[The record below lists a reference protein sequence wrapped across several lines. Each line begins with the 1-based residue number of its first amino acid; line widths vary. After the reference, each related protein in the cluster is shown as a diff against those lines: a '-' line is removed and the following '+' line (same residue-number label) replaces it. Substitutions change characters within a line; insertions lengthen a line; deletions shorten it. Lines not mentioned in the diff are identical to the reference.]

1 MNEGGTL
8 KAKRTEHLISRIPAT
23 VATAA
28 TFKMPAKAFQ
38 AFQRTVHT
46 QRRKNSYNNGHRPGN
61 AWSYTWRSRYE
72 SGGSSTSTNTN
83 TSTHL
88 FTQRSGRRVLQSL
101 LLYFATLLTLANAQ
115 NTEQL
120 QIVPIAGES
129 TFFYVG
135 CYTARTD
142 LLKESIYSKTPQTCV
157 EICEHQNFSYAILS
171 AERCFCM
178 NNIIWK
184 DRQDDKLC
192 NIRCLA
198 DKSQYCGGVGV
209 HSYYST
215 IWATKTTPH
224 NLRTDN
230 VTEYTI
236 TIVWDSHMSPSKVF
250 VVDGEAAAIKPVQ
263 EITNFRIRTHVLHTY
278 STLPFFPQPEFIVQ
292 GMETSFEITDLHP
305 ATEYNIT
312 VEAMCAELVCGNGSL
327 RATTEVGVPSPLP
340 PQPRVIRTTES
351 TMTIE
356 IPPMRND
363 NGPLSRVVVIVER
376 IDASLSQPFDTELLG
391 NWQKAQNDGL
401 PYYITAQLDY
411 NGPNDN
417 RTRQFIVG
425 DGRRYGPYLN
435 VPLNTTGADIHLSL
449 GLVSTLNGVTKTL
462 YTRGSH
468 DQHSITVDNFKYAT
482 FDSGRA
488 SIIALTVTCIV
499 FAICLVL
506 SVFTYFYLRYK
517 TCQARGGLNRD
528 AHEMT
533 MQQPI
538 IERENNGFVVED
550 ELLPAENFRQQLD
563 VLISALDP
571 SKRLPRNALR
581 MNVNDIFADGRYGE
595 VITGKFISAAL
606 PEASADCQLHV
617 LALDD
622 LQGKEQAHLLRDF
635 RNLSKLQRHEH
646 LLDFYGISSS
656 TDWFYLVFEHQTVS
670 LKRRLI
676 ESRRVP
682 NTAPMQRIT
691 ALSEELVLQWI
702 YEIASALEYLSSC
715 KVVHKQLCS
724 HNIFVTAD
732 AKLKV
737 SVFGPIPYVQN
748 EKKIDITRW
757 LAPEALRYQ
766 HYSVKS
772 DVWSFACVAWELCT
786 LGGTLYANITNTQQL
801 LDAIK
806 SGSRPAQPSFVF
818 QDLYQLLLN
827 CWQLEPSERINFEEI
842 AYNVRQLMT
851 SPRHALCFDRVP
863 ELPGNNVLD
872 TLPYYMPMLEMLN

>member
-1 MNEGGTL
+1 MIRVNKGLLNEGGTL

-449 GLVSTLNGVTKTL
+449 GLVS
-462 YTRGSH
+462 
-468 DQHSITVDNFKYAT
+468 
-482 FDSGRA
+482 
-488 SIIALTVTCIV
+488 
-499 FAICLVL
+499 
-506 SVFTYFYLRYK
+506 
-517 TCQARGGLNRD
+517 
-528 AHEMT
+528 
-533 MQQPI
+533 
-538 IERENNGFVVED
+538 
-550 ELLPAENFRQQLD
+550 
-563 VLISALDP
+563 
-571 SKRLPRNALR
+571 
-581 MNVNDIFADGRYGE
+581 
-595 VITGKFISAAL
+595 
-606 PEASADCQLHV
+606 
-617 LALDD
+617 
-622 LQGKEQAHLLRDF
+622 
-635 RNLSKLQRHEH
+635 
-646 LLDFYGISSS
+646 
-656 TDWFYLVFEHQTVS
+656 
-670 LKRRLI
+670 
-676 ESRRVP
+676 
-682 NTAPMQRIT
+682 
-691 ALSEELVLQWI
+691 
-702 YEIASALEYLSSC
+702 
-715 KVVHKQLCS
+715 
-724 HNIFVTAD
+724 
-732 AKLKV
+732 
-737 SVFGPIPYVQN
+737 
-748 EKKIDITRW
+748 
-757 LAPEALRYQ
+757 
-766 HYSVKS
+766 
-772 DVWSFACVAWELCT
+772 
-786 LGGTLYANITNTQQL
+786 
-801 LDAIK
+801 
-806 SGSRPAQPSFVF
+806 
-818 QDLYQLLLN
+818 
-827 CWQLEPSERINFEEI
+827 
-842 AYNVRQLMT
+842 
-851 SPRHALCFDRVP
+851 
-863 ELPGNNVLD
+863 
-872 TLPYYMPMLEMLN
+872 